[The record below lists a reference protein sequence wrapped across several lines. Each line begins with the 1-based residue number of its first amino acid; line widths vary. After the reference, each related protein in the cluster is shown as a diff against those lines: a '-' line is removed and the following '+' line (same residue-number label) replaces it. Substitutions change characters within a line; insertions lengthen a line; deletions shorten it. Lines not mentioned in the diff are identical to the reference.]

1 MKFGECRI
9 TVRKPSLVVQTAKAF
24 CKMRIAAIRNQT
36 YPENSHSDTSSVLAW
51 LERVVGLQA
60 FGAFA
65 VCTTTKKEVQRM
77 RATDIAA
84 KAADLVGGDR
94 EQQHGKKV
102 DNFGRI
108 ATVWNAWL
116 AVRRDPS
123 APLDAHD
130 VGILMVLMKAARTQ
144 SGSHNMDDYVDMAG
158 YAACSGEVAQ
168 AAV

>member
-1 MKFGECRI
+1 
-9 TVRKPSLVVQTAKAF
+9 
-24 CKMRIAAIRNQT
+24 
-36 YPENSHSDTSSVLAW
+36 
-51 LERVVGLQA
+51 
-60 FGAFA
+60 
-65 VCTTTKKEVQRM
+65 M